1 MSIDDRL
8 RAGLP
13 LVLDELLPDDVEQG
27 LALTLQRV
35 ERRRG
40 LRRGGYAVALVAAVA
55 VVATVAVRVDDE
67 PRSLEPVGP
76 PTDQVLVLDSEL
88 GSPDEPAPL
97 KAATYAIGFLGASDD
112 APWAEIEVP
121 AGWGH
126 DRLHPATGPDLD
138 PHLRRIELSGVAMVA
153 ADPCEDS
160 FAPVGPDVADLMNSL
175 AAQQTV
181 EPARPR
187 PVRID
192 GHDGQ
197 VLEVH
202 VPVDV
207 DVAGCDHDGSLVPWM
222 SPGGSHTTVFPGWT
236 YRVWA
241 VDVDGERLV
250 ILAAHGPDATAAEQA
265 ELLRMVETLELVP
278 PRV

>member
-1 MSIDDRL
+1 MPIDDRL
-8 RAGLP
+8 REGLP
-13 LVLDELLPDDVEQG
+13 LALDELLPDDVEQG

-40 LRRGGYAVALVAAVA
+40 LRRGGYALALVAATA
-55 VVATVAVRVDDE
+55 VVAAVAIRGDDE
-67 PRSLEPVGP
+67 PRSLEPVAP
-76 PTDQVLVLDSEL
+76 PAGQVRVLDPEV
-88 GSPDEPAPL
+88 GSAAEPAPL
-97 KAATYAIGFLGASDD
+97 EPDAYAIGFLGASDD

-153 ADPCEDS
+153 PDPCEQS
-160 FAPVGPDVADLMNSL
+160 FVPVGPEVADLMTSL

-187 PVRID
+187 SVRID
-192 GHDGQ
+192 GHVGQ
-197 VLEVH
+197 VLQVH
-202 VPVDV
+202 VPLDV
-207 DVAGCDHDGSLVPWM
+207 DVAGCDDGSLVPWM
-222 SPGGSHTTVFPGWT
+222 NPGGSHPTVFPGWT

-250 ILAAHGPDATAAEQA
+250 VLAAHGPDATPAERT
-265 ELLRMVETLELVP
+265 ELSTMVETLRFVDAP
-278 PRV
+278 TS

>member
-40 LRRGGYAVALVAAVA
+40 LRRGGYAVALVAAAA

-138 PHLRRIELSGVAMVA
+138 PHLRRIELSTVAMVA
-153 ADPCEDS
+153 PDPCEDS
-160 FAPVGPDVADLMNSL
+160 FAPVGPEVADLMTSL

-207 DVAGCDHDGSLVPWM
+207 DVAGCDHDGPW
-222 SPGGSHTTVFPGWT
+222 SRG
-236 YRVWA
+236 
-241 VDVDGERLV
+241 
-250 ILAAHGPDATAAEQA
+250 
-265 ELLRMVETLELVP
+265 
-278 PRV
+278 